1 MIDLIDLPFNVVHT
15 LYKNALLTAIAQKEK
30 EEKEAKE
37 RAAQEERER
46 REEARAMRQNNQRG
60 PRSTSIPIKKQS
72 PNSVQMPS
80 QSSNADAARLSDAA
94 MSDFEDLLEEG
105 F

>member
-15 LYKNALLTAIAQKEK
+15 LYKNALQTAIAQKEK
-30 EEKEAKE
+30 EEQEAKE
-37 RAAQEERER
+37 RAEAESRER
-46 REEARAMRQNNQRG
+46 AENAREARRIQQSKPMS
-60 PRSTSIPIKKQS
+60 STMPMKQ

-80 QSSNADAARLSDAA
+80 KSSDENIARINDAT
-94 MSDFEDLLEEG
+94 MSDFEDL